1 MFAVQASDQ
10 LASAR
15 LQQHLDLMTMG
26 AWESGSWKP
35 ASGCSLGAT
44 MCPRHRQQGKWWVHV
59 VGDSVA
65 RFVFAAWL
73 SALNGTVR
81 DAQFPRHEM
90 SGVPLCSF
98 AAVTNNGTKWSAGRA
113 QCAPVYTGTCA
124 SHCEWPRSDRQAD
137 TSLVAQGQN
146 WKLSFEDWKAP
157 NWNNTDKQH
166 LAGQSLLEKSNIPNV
181 VFLTLGVWEAFTL
194 DAYRKGNLA
203 SPYTPS
209 GQHARHEYTV
219 RVNRSLALATPLR
232 DALASR
238 GSLLVVLST
247 PQCLQQQRTYWRQLF
262 GRSGGWPTAPFEE
275 LVNLGNQLSAGWARS
290 AQSFGLPVFFLDAA
304 KVIHTAPRMMH
315 SPCFEH
321 HPHGVLSDTIVAI
334 AMTALCKMNLTRH
347 RGGHTENW
355 GQVNATR
362 DY

>member
-98 AAVTNNGTKWSAGRA
+98 AAVTNNGTKPQSG
-113 QCAPVYTGTCA
+113 V
-124 SHCEWPRSDRQAD
+124 QAARNAR
-137 TSLVAQGQN
+137 L
-146 WKLSFEDWKAP
+146 F
-157 NWNNTDKQH
+157 
-166 LAGQSLLEKSNIPNV
+166 
-181 VFLTLGVWEAFTL
+181 TLGHAPPTVN
-194 DAYRKGNLA
+194 GLA
-203 SPYTPS
+203 VI
-209 GQHARHEYTV
+209 GR
-219 RVNRSLALATPLR
+219 
-232 DALASR
+232 
-238 GSLLVVLST
+238 
-247 PQCLQQQRTYWRQLF
+247 RT
-262 GRSGGWPTAPFEE
+262 
-275 LVNLGNQLSAGWARS
+275 
-290 AQSFGLPVFFLDAA
+290 
-304 KVIHTAPRMMH
+304 
-315 SPCFEH
+315 
-321 HPHGVLSDTIVAI
+321 
-334 AMTALCKMNLTRH
+334 
-347 RGGHTENW
+347 
-355 GQVNATR
+355 QV
-362 DY
+362 